1 MPSLTPSQQRV
12 YDALPVHFR
21 SHGRP
26 PTIRELCRQV
36 GFASPNAPLTHLR
49 ALQAQGLIV
58 RDPLTS
64 RGFRLADQSAIGEEP
79 PEPAPSLRP
88 PTVSLLNNRIV
99 LDFGVGCVYL
109 DREQAVNLAGE
120 LLARVRSLRRAEGMH
135 RGEEVGAPSLLR
147 D

>member
-12 YDALPVHFR
+12 YDALLAHFR
-21 SHGRP
+21 HHGRP

-36 GFASPNAPLTHLR
+36 GYASPNAPLSHLR

-64 RGFRLADQSAIGEEP
+64 RGIRLADESAIGEEP
-79 PEPAPSLRP
+79 PTPAPSPSP
-88 PTVSLLNNRIV
+88 PTVSLLNSRII
-99 LDFGVGCVYL
+99 LDFGMGCVGL

-120 LLARVRSLRRAEGMH
+120 LLARVRSLRRAEGVP
-135 RGEEVGAPSLLR
+135 R
-147 D
+147 